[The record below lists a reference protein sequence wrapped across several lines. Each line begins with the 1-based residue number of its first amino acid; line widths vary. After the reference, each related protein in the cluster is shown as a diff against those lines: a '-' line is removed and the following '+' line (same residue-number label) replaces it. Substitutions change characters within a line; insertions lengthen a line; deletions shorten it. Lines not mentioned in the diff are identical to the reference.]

1 MDGAGTPLRTWEKLY
16 WGLFVAGLATLMFSR
31 LYRSQPPD
39 PKARLLKT
47 HTSEHG
53 FVHACS
59 RLHCLQFES
68 PCYTVMKSSISDEM
82 SGLSDEPATL

>member
-39 PKARLLKT
+39 PKASRAREWQTWSDASLLMLGRT
-47 HTSEHG
+47 QCTW
-53 FVHACS
+53 C
-59 RLHCLQFES
+59 
-68 PCYTVMKSSISDEM
+68 
-82 SGLSDEPATL
+82 